1 MLFYSFAS
9 LEPTKATVILS
20 DIRLPLIW
28 KNLKVKSGR
37 NHVLWMTSLL
47 YHVIL
52 EQKKFAVFCLARIGC
67 EIIDTQMK
75 FIDKQSTEV
84 LFTDKLTL

>member
-1 MLFYSFAS
+1 LLS

-28 KNLKVKSGR
+28 TKMKKFKTGSIEDSIDIFIEFSN
-37 NHVLWMTSLL
+37 N
-47 YHVIL
+47 L
-52 EQKKFAVFCLARIGC
+52 EQKKFAIFCLARIGY

-75 FIDKQSTEV
+75 FIDKQSTDI